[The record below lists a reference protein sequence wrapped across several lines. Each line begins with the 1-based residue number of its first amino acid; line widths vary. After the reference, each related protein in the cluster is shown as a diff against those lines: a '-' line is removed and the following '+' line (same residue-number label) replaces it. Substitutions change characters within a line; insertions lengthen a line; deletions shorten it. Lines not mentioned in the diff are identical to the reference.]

1 MKAHNVKKIVYSS
14 SATVYGTPQTLPL
27 TEDHPTGSG
36 CTSPYG
42 KSKYFVEQILQDIVK
57 SDETWS
63 AISLRYFNPVGAH
76 ESGKI
81 GEDPKGIPNNIMPY
95 IAQVAIGRRKDLKV
109 FGNDYNTPDG
119 TGGST
124 YIQRGHLAV
133 ATVIGLNTV
142 SGADNMYCLSIL
154 SQGPNI
160 VTSRPV
166 FPIMYCYSAVCQSIF
181 CVEQH

>member
-14 SATVYGTPQTLPL
+14 SSTVYGTPQTLPL

-42 KSKYFVEQILQDIVK
+42 KSKYFVEQILKDIVT

-63 AISLRYFNPVGAH
+63 VISLRYFNPVGAH

-95 IAQVAIGRRKDLKV
+95 IAQVAVGRRNDLKV

-119 TGGST
+119 TGGCT
-124 YIQRGHLAV
+124 FQRGQPAM
-133 ATVIGLNTV
+133 ATITGLKTV
-142 SGADNMYCLSIL
+142 SGADNMYCLCIL
-154 SQGPNI
+154 S
-160 VTSRPV
+160 
-166 FPIMYCYSAVCQSIF
+166 
-181 CVEQH
+181 